1 MERFSLR
8 IYFNGRSLGPGKVE
22 LLERI
27 AEYGSIAAA
36 GRSMGMSYK
45 RAWML
50 VAEADEL
57 FGKPTVEKQHGGHQ
71 GGGARL
77 SRLGEAIV
85 REYRIAQALTE
96 QAIAQPMRNIV
107 DELNADKS

>member
-57 FGKPTVEKQHGGHQ
+57 FGKPTVEK
-71 GGGARL
+71 L
-77 SRLGEAIV
+77 SLIH
-85 REYRIAQALTE
+85 I
-96 QAIAQPMRNIV
+96 
-107 DELNADKS
+107 

>member
-71 GGGARL
+71 GAAHACRSWARL
-77 SRLGEAIV
+77 S
-85 REYRIAQALTE
+85 
-96 QAIAQPMRNIV
+96 
-107 DELNADKS
+107 